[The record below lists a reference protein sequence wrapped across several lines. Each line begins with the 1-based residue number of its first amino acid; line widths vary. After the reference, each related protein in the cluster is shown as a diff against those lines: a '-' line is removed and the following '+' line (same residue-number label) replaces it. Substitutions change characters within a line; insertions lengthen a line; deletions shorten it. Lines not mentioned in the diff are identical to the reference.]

1 MGGGEGLES
10 GRWLAASR
18 ADARDGERGSDAH
31 TGKDFRVR
39 VLVMSPRAKAGA
51 VRPDCKA
58 ISGDGRSIRWRRF
71 TL

>member
-1 MGGGEGLES
+1 MRVGDGWPRLARMPEMGREV
-10 GRWLAASR
+10 RM
-18 ADARDGERGSDAH
+18 H

-39 VLVMSPRAKAGA
+39 VLVMSPRAKAG

-71 TL
+71 TVKKF